1 MNILRRG
8 VPASKET
15 GKEGA
20 SQSSV
25 NRRIEVTVERE
36 TVTMLVRGQLEQVA
50 QVPPTISMK
59 PLHGNDQL
67 EERNKLTAATAACGA
82 SQRPLPPG

>member
-36 TVTMLVRGQLEQVA
+36 TVTMLVRGQFEQVA
-50 QVPPTISMK
+50 EMPPAIAMK
-59 PLHGNDQL
+59 PLRGNDQS
-67 EERNKLTAATAACGA
+67 E
-82 SQRPLPPG
+82 